1 MSTQAGNELP
11 TSRQLLRSTLIA
23 LVAAGA
29 LLVTVVL
36 PAEYGI
42 DPTGVGRVLG
52 LKQMGEIKR
61 QLSAEAAADRA
72 ANPPVDPCGNQ
83 RSGLPGP
90 SFVDLL
96 ISRAAAAQPAAMP
109 MLLAKIDEVS
119 ATLKPGQ
126 GTEIKLTMKKGA
138 KVTYS
143 WKVEGGVVNHDTHG
157 ERVGSNNSHS
167 YKKGTAVSG
176 DEGVLEAAF
185 DGVHGWFWRNR
196 GQSDVTVRLKVD
208 GDYADV
214 KRMM

>member
-1 MSTQAGNELP
+1 MSTQTGVELP

-23 LVAAGA
+23 LVAAGT
-29 LLVTVVL
+29 LLATVVL

-42 DPTGVGRVLG
+42 DPTGVGRILG
-52 LKQMGEIKR
+52 LKQMGEIKQ

-72 ANPPVDPCGNQ
+72 MNPPADPCGNQ
-83 RSGLPGP
+83 RSGLPGS
-90 SFVDLL
+90 SFVDLF
-96 ISRAAAAQPAAMP
+96 ISRAAAAQPTQ
-109 MLLAKIDEVS
+109 LAKIDEVS
-119 ATLKPGQ
+119 VTLRPNQ

-138 KVTYS
+138 KVAYS

-157 ERVGSNNSHS
+157 ERVGSTSSHS
-167 YKKGTAVSG
+167 YKKGTAVAG

-196 GQSDVTVRLKVD
+196 GQGDVTVRLKVD